1 MQLKPDNS
9 SAHLSFNRSK
19 LYLSKAIIDE
29 SEAKG
34 GWQRANLIIIIR
46 MFPVKME
53 TCGGE

>member
-9 SAHLSFNRSK
+9 SVHLSFNRSK

-46 MFPVKME
+46 MFPVKIE